1 MKEAK
6 TIIGQQ
12 QMHISTLE
20 AQKLDFIKATKE
32 RDKLITQMQAETLQ
46 LRQEKQH
53 LQEVIQNL
61 KHNA

>member
-1 MKEAK
+1 MNNNRLDKNHSLLSLESQVKEAK

-32 RDKLITQMQAETLQ
+32 RDKLIT
-46 LRQEKQH
+46 
-53 LQEVIQNL
+53 
-61 KHNA
+61 